1 MTVREGGCLCGE
13 VRYRIETEPTDVAY
27 CHCRMCQKTSGAP
40 AMAWGTVPSSA
51 FQWIK
56 GRPGAYRS
64 SDRAGRLFCPEC
76 GSQLVFKVVAEP
88 EKIDITI
95 TSLDDPAG
103 ITPDYHIWTSSRM
116 PWFETTDSLPRHVEE
131 RERS

>member
-1 MTVREGGCLCGE
+1 
-13 VRYRIETEPTDVAY
+13 
-27 CHCRMCQKTSGAP
+27 MCQKTSGAP

-51 FQWIK
+51 FRWIK

-103 ITPDYHIWTSSRM
+103 ITPDYHI
-116 PWFETTDSLPRHVEE
+116 
-131 RERS
+131 